1 MKYTF
6 QKTLLIT
13 ICFILANLLV
23 IIKPISTRYELD
35 LLCMKYTIINN
46 LKNDKDNSKEKE
58 TILKS
63 IRKHVDKN
71 LDLKNQNINLCRE
84 INDKI

>member
-23 IIKPISTRYELD
+23 IIKPISKRYELD

-46 LKNDKDNSKEKE
+46 LKNDKHNSKEKE

-63 IRKHVDKN
+63 IRKHIDMN
-71 LDLKNQNINLCRE
+71 IDLNKHNINPCRK
-84 INDKI
+84 IDDKI